1 MVKVTIKQ
9 PKAGKGF
16 TYLDTAQGSPEW
28 VAKRYGKVT
37 ASRLA
42 DWLAESKPSKKDG
55 STYWLKRRT
64 DYELELAYEKQFKV
78 AYQRYV
84 TPAMQAG
91 LDYEDKFA
99 DAYSSHMGVPVEKCG
114 TFYNDRF
121 AASPDRLVGD
131 DGLLEVKV
139 LGDSSFSDVL
149 INGVPA
155 EYNLQIQGQL
165 LATGR
170 QWCDFVAGNLNTGRF
185 KVIRVEADKELIGKI
200 VDSLSDLD
208 NIVTKFD
215 TDNLY
220 EATMSD
226 DEIKNTTREE
236 VLWT

>member
-1 MVKVTIKQ
+1 MPIVKNGNSL
-9 PKAGKGF
+9 KARK
-16 TYLDTAQGSPEW
+16 
-28 VAKRYGKVT
+28 
-37 ASRLA
+37 
-42 DWLAESKPSKKDG
+42 
-55 STYWLKRRT
+55 

-78 AYQRYV
+78 AYHRYA

-99 DAYSSHMGVPVEKCG
+99 EAYSSHMGVPVEKCG
-114 TFYNDRF
+114 TFYNDKF

-131 DGLLEVKV
+131 DGLLEIKV
-139 LGDSSFSDVL
+139 LGDASFVDVL
-149 INGVPA
+149 ENGVP
-155 EYNLQIQGQL
+155 EKYQLQIQGQL

-170 QWCDFVAGNLNTGRF
+170 QWCDFVAGNLNTNRF
-185 KVIRVEADKELIGKI
+185 KVIRLKPDKELIGKI

-226 DEIKNTTREE
+226 NDIKNTIREE

>member
-1 MVKVTIKQ
+1 MVKVTIEQ

-42 DWLAESKPSKKDG
+42 DWLAVGKNGNS
-55 STYWLKRRT
+55 LKARK

-114 TFYNDRF
+114 TFYNDKF
-121 AASPDRLVGD
+121 AASSDRLVGD
-131 DGLLEVKV
+131 DGLIEVKV
-139 LGDSSFSDVL
+139 LGDASFVDVL
-149 INGVPA
+149 ENGVP
-155 EYNLQIQGQL
+155 EKYQLQIQGQL

-170 QWCDFVAGNLNTGRF
+170 QWCDFVAGNLNTGKF
-185 KVIRVEADKELIGKI
+185 KVIRVEPDKELLTKI

-220 EATMSD
+220 EVTMSD
-226 DEIKNTTREE
+226 DEIKNTIREE
-236 VLWT
+236 ILWI

>member
-1 MVKVTIKQ
+1 MVKVTIEQ

-42 DWLAESKPSKKDG
+42 DWLAVGKNGNS
-55 STYWLKRRT
+55 LKARK

-99 DAYSSHMGVPVEKCG
+99 DAYSSHMDVPVEKCG
-114 TFYNDRF
+114 TFYNDKF

-131 DGLLEVKV
+131 DGLIEVKV
-139 LGDSSFSDVL
+139 LGDASFVDVL
-149 INGVPA
+149 ENGVP
-155 EYNLQIQGQL
+155 EKYRLQIQGQL

-170 QWCDFVAGNLNTGRF
+170 KWCDFVAGNLNTGRF
-185 KVIRVEADKELIGKI
+185 KVIRVNPDKELIGKI
-200 VDSLSDLD
+200 VSSLDDVD

-226 DEIKNTTREE
+226 DEIKNTIREE